1 MTSMDYRLQYIYEMY
16 KDAKCELNYNN
27 IFQLL
32 IAVTLSAQTTDKKV
46 NDCSKVLFEKYDSVE
61 KLASANIE
69 DVKAIIKPI
78 GMANTKG
85 RNIIEIAKIINE
97 KYNGEVPC
105 DVDKLL
111 ELPGVGNKTVN
122 VILVEGF
129 KIPAFPVDTHI
140 NRVAKRLKLA
150 YISDDVSDVER
161 KLKKKIDKSMWGQM
175 HHSMI
180 FFGRYF
186 CKAISPSCNICK
198 LKGKCRIN
206 YK

>member
-1 MTSMDYRLQYIYEMY
+1 MDYRLQYIYEMY

-46 NDCSKVLFEKYDSVE
+46 PLDHDEIVDVLFEKYDSVE

-122 VILVEGF
+122 VTVG
-129 KIPAFPVDTHI
+129 
-140 NRVAKRLKLA
+140 
-150 YISDDVSDVER
+150 
-161 KLKKKIDKSMWGQM
+161 
-175 HHSMI
+175 
-180 FFGRYF
+180 
-186 CKAISPSCNICK
+186 
-198 LKGKCRIN
+198 
-206 YK
+206 